1 MMNLLFFQNCISP
14 HQIPYI
20 RECANDERVESV
32 HLIVPRADYVVRK
45 EMGWDSTHLLDETLI
60 RLWLKPTDEQVI
72 QLLKEKENTIC
83 LFSGIRAFAEI
94 FSWFKLS
101 LAYKVKRYI
110 ITEPPFVYSKPLWM
124 HYLRFFIQD
133 YKYVPYIDGIF
144 GFGDL
149 AVRYYRNISKKWK
162 VFPFQ
167 YVTETIQRKLPPPMG
182 KVKLLFVGSLIPR
195 KNVQIV
201 MEALEDNPEIDFT
214 LIGDG
219 SERMILEKIAQRYQ
233 VRANFLGIMSMSEV
247 SKIMQKNDVLILP
260 SLYDGWGTV
269 VNEAM
274 SLGLYVIVSDR
285 CGAKALILDE
295 SDGLIFKSRN
305 DRALKDSLNFVVAHI
320 KDIRLKTDKRIEKA
334 VRIQGKHVANYFVNC
349 ISRAKDDEKHL

>member
-1 MMNLLFFQNCISP
+1 MNLLFFQNCISP

-32 HLIVPRADYVVRK
+32 HLIVPRTDYVVRK
-45 EMGWDSTHLLDETLI
+45 EMGWDSTHLLEDTSI

-72 QLLKEKENTIC
+72 QLLKEMENTIC
-83 LFSGIRAFAEI
+83 LFSGIRAFTEI

-101 LAYKVKRYI
+101 LVYKVKRYI
-110 ITEPPFVYSKPLWM
+110 ITEPPFVYSKPLWL

-133 YKYVPYIDGIF
+133 YKYVSYIDGIF

-149 AVRYYRNISKKWK
+149 AVRYYRNISKRWK

-167 YVTETIQRKLPPPMG
+167 YVTETTQRILPPPMG

-219 SERMILEKIAQRYQ
+219 PERMMLEKTAQRYQ
-233 VRANFLGIMSMSEV
+233 VRANFLGVVSMNKV

-260 SLYDGWGTV
+260 SLYDGWGAV

-274 SLGLYVIVSDR
+274 TLGLYVIVSDS
-285 CGAKALILDE
+285 CGAKALINDE
-295 SDGLIFKSRN
+295 TDGLIFKSN
-305 DRALKDSLNFVVAHI
+305 NVSSLKKSLQQVVSLI
-320 KDIRLKTDKRIEKA
+320 QDIRLMTNKRVDKS
-334 VRIQGKHVANYFVNC
+334 VRIQGEYMANYFLNC
-349 ISRAKDDEKHL
+349 ISCEKR

>member
-1 MMNLLFFQNCISP
+1 MKLFFFQNCISP

-20 RECANDERVESV
+20 RECVKDGRIRGV
-32 HLIVPRADYVVRK
+32 HLIVPRADYIVRK
-45 EMGWDSTHLLDETLI
+45 EMGWDSTHLLGGTLI
-60 RLWLKPTDEQVI
+60 RLWLKPTDEQI
-72 QLLKEKENTIC
+72 AQLLKETKGVVC
-83 LFSGIRAFAEI
+83 LFSGIRADKDVFR
-94 FSWFKLS
+94 WFRLS
-101 LAYKVKRYI
+101 LVYPVRRYI
-110 ITEPPFVYSKPLWM
+110 ITEPPLVYGKPLWM

-133 YKYVPYIDGIF
+133 YQYVSHIDGIF
-144 GFGDL
+144 GIGDM
-149 AVRYYRNISKKWK
+149 AVRYYRSISKRWK

-167 YVTETIQRKLPPPMG
+167 YVTEVAKRTLPSPSG

-201 MEALEDNPEIDFT
+201 MEALKDNSEIDFT
-214 LIGDG
+214 LVGDG
-219 SERMILEKIAQRYQ
+219 EERVKLEVIAQKNRINT
-233 VRANFLGIMSMSEV
+233 RFLGIRPMNEV
-247 SKIMQKNDVLILP
+247 PEIMQQNDVLILP
-260 SLYDGWGTV
+260 SLHDGWGAV

-274 SLGLYVIVSDR
+274 TLGLYVIVSDR

-320 KDIRLKTDKRIEKA
+320 KDIRLKIDKRIEKA